1 MIICEILLLAAI
13 IVFVVDLSGFTERWR
28 RPLSDWLR
36 RKTGYAIK
44 HFPPFDCSLCLTFWA
59 GLIWLAVRSAFTLPN
74 VACVCLAA
82 YLTIPI
88 GTTLTALRDLLLAVL
103 NWIITKIEKI

>member
-13 IVFVVDLSGFTERWR
+13 VVFVVDLSGFTESWR
-28 RPLSDWLR
+28 RPFSDWLH
-36 RKTGYAIK
+36 RKTGYMIK

-59 GLIWLAVRSAFTLPN
+59 GLIWIAVRNAFTLPN
-74 VACVCLAA
+74 VAFVCLAA

-88 GTTLTALRDLLLAVL
+88 GTTLSALRDLLLAVV

>member
-13 IVFVVDLSGFTERWR
+13 VVFVVDISGFTESWR
-28 RPLSDWLR
+28 RPLTAWLKR
-36 RKTGYAIK
+36 NTSYEVK

-59 GLIWLAVRSAFTLPN
+59 GLIWLAIRGAFTLPN
-74 VACVCLAA
+74 VAFVCLAA

>member
-13 IVFVVDLSGFTERWR
+13 VVFVVDLSGFTESWR
-28 RPLSDWLR
+28 RPLSDWLH
-36 RKTGYAIK
+36 RKTGYMIK
-44 HFPPFDCSLCLTFWA
+44 HFPPFDCSLCLTLWA
-59 GLIWLAVRSAFTLPN
+59 GLIWLAIRNAFTLPN
-74 VACVCLAA
+74 LAFVCLAA

-88 GTTLTALRDLLLAVL
+88 GTTLTALRDLLLAVV

>member
-13 IVFVVDLSGFTERWR
+13 VVFVVDLSGFTESWR
-28 RPLSDWLR
+28 RPLSDWLH
-36 RKTGYAIK
+36 RKTGYMIK

-74 VACVCLAA
+74 VAFVCFAA

-103 NWIITKIEKI
+103 NWIINKIEKI

>member
-13 IVFVVDLSGFTERWR
+13 VVFVVDLSGFTESWR

-36 RKTGYAIK
+36 RKTGYIIK

-74 VACVCLAA
+74 VAFVCLAS

>member
-13 IVFVVDLSGFTERWR
+13 VVFVVDLSGFTDSWR
-28 RPLSDWLR
+28 RPLSEWLR
-36 RKTGYAIK
+36 RKTGYTIK
-44 HFPPFDCSLCLTFWA
+44 HFPPFDCSLCLTFWI

-74 VACVCLAA
+74 VAFVCLAA
-82 YLTIPI
+82 YFTIPI

>member
-13 IVFVVDLSGFTERWR
+13 VVFVVDLSGFTESWR
-28 RPLSDWLR
+28 RPLSEWLK
-36 RKTGYAIK
+36 RKTSYEVK

-59 GLIWLAVRSAFTLPN
+59 GLIWLAIRNAFTLPN
-74 VACVCLAA
+74 VAFVCLVA

-88 GTTLTALRDLLLAVL
+88 GTTFTALRDLLLAAL

>member
-13 IVFVVDLSGFTERWR
+13 VVFVVDLSGFTESWR
-28 RPLSDWLR
+28 RPLSDWLH
-36 RKTGYAIK
+36 RKTGYMIK
-44 HFPPFDCSLCLTFWA
+44 HLPPFDCSLCLTLWA
-59 GLIWLAVRSAFTLPN
+59 GLIWLAIRNAFTLPN
-74 VACVCLAA
+74 VAFVCLAA

-88 GTTLTALRDLLLAVL
+88 GTTLTSLRDLLLAVV

>member
-13 IVFVVDLSGFTERWR
+13 VVFVVDLSGFTESWC
-28 RPLSDWLR
+28 RPLSDWLH
-36 RKTGYAIK
+36 RKTGYMIK
-44 HFPPFDCSLCLTFWA
+44 HFPPFDCSLCLTLWA
-59 GLIWLAVRSAFTLPN
+59 GLIWLAIRNAFTLPN
-74 VACVCLAA
+74 VAFVCLAA

-88 GTTLTALRDLLLAVL
+88 GTTLTALRDLLLAVV

>member
-1 MIICEILLLAAI
+1 MIICETLLLATI
-13 IVFVVDLSGFTERWR
+13 IVFVVDLSGCTDSWR
-28 RPLSDWLR
+28 RPLSEWMR
-36 RKTGYAIK
+36 RKTGYTIK

-59 GLIWLAVRSAFTLPN
+59 GLLWLAVRSAFTLPN
-74 VACVCLAA
+74 VAFVCLAA

-103 NWIITKIEKI
+103 NCIITKIEKI

>member
-13 IVFVVDLSGFTERWR
+13 VVFVVDLSGFTESWR
-28 RPLSDWLR
+28 RPLSDWLHS
-36 RKTGYAIK
+36 KTGYMIK
-44 HFPPFDCSLCLTFWA
+44 HFPPFDCSLCLTLWA
-59 GLIWLAVRSAFTLPN
+59 GLIWLAIRNAFTLPN
-74 VACVCLAA
+74 VAFVCLAA

-88 GTTLTALRDLLLAVL
+88 GTTLTALRDLLLAAL

>member
-1 MIICEILLLAAI
+1 MIITEILLIAAI
-13 IVFVVDLSGFTERWR
+13 VVFVVDLSGFTESWR
-28 RPLSDWLR
+28 RPLSDWLH
-36 RKTGYAIK
+36 RKTGYMIK

-59 GLIWLAVRSAFTLPN
+59 GLIWLAIWSAFTLPN
-74 VACVCLAA
+74 VAFVCLAS